1 MGGSFCMAL
10 GQNFPLGFGC
20 WLFQVTSV
28 RTPPKLMRTMTMQL
42 AEELDSVTL
51 VRLIKQ
57 GEFLLRI

>member
-1 MGGSFCMAL
+1 MAL

-42 AEELDSVTL
+42 AEELDSVTII
-51 VRLIKQ
+51 RLIKQ